1 MVPNI
6 DNVLYSE
13 REEKLVSLGVL
24 MAKLITSEQ
33 MNGNSKMTR
42 STSILKLPSE
52 RKRQWIK

>member
-52 RKRQWIK
+52 RK